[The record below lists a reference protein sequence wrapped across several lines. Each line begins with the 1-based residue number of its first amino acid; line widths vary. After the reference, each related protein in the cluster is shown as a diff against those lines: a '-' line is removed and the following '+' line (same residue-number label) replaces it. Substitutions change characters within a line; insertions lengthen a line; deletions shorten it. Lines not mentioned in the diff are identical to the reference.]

1 MLHNDQDEQDIDA
14 LRSGDRAAF
23 TRLVARHHR
32 RLLVVARAIVGD
44 VWADEVVQEAWIAAH
59 RALPKFEGRSS
70 LQTWLYT
77 IVRNEARTR
86 LGKEA
91 RYVSLDSHRNAQD
104 GHTHEDTLRALSLE
118 FRGDGHWQ
126 SAPSDWHTESPLQ
139 LLEHD
144 QLQRC
149 IDSTLQRLSADQR
162 AVFTLR
168 DLQQME
174 LQQICNIL
182 ELSNS
187 NVRVLLHRARLTL
200 MQVIDR
206 YQETGTC

>member
-1 MLHNDQDEQDIDA
+1 MLHNDQQALDIDA
-14 LRSGDRAAF
+14 LRRGDRAMF
-23 TRLVARHHR
+23 TRLVALHHR
-32 RLLVVARAIVGD
+32 RLVIVARAIVGEA
-44 VWADEVVQEAWIAAH
+44 WAEEVVQEAWISVH

-70 LQTWLYT
+70 LLTWLYT

-91 RYVSLDSHRNAQD
+91 RYVSLDTFPENS
-104 GHTHEDTLRALSLE
+104 HEDTLRALNMA

-126 SAPSDWHTESPLQ
+126 GAPADWHVDSPLAW
-139 LLEHD
+139 LENTA
-144 QLQRC
+144 LQDC
-149 IDSTLQRLSADQR
+149 INRTLERLSADQR

-174 LQQICNIL
+174 LQDICNIL

-200 MQVIDR
+200 MQVINR
-206 YQETGTC
+206 YQETGSC

>member
-1 MLHNDQDEQDIDA
+1 MLHNEADAMDIDA
-14 LRSGDRAAF
+14 LRRGDHAAF

-32 RLLVVARAIVGD
+32 RLLIIARAIVGD
-44 VWADEVVQEAWIAAH
+44 AWAEEVVQEAWISVH
-59 RALPKFEGRSS
+59 RSLPKFEGRSS
-70 LQTWLYT
+70 LQTWLCT

-91 RYVSLDSHRNAQD
+91 RYVSLDTFPESS
-104 GHTHEDTLRALSLE
+104 HEDTLRALNMA

-126 SAPSDWHTESPLQ
+126 GAPADWHVDSPLA
-139 LLEHD
+139 LLENTA
-144 QLQRC
+144 LQHC
-149 IDSTLQRLSADQR
+149 IDRTLERLSADQR

-174 LQQICNIL
+174 LQDICNIL

-200 MQVIDR
+200 MQVINR

>member
-1 MLHNDQDEQDIDA
+1 MLHNEADATDIDA
-14 LRSGDRAAF
+14 LRRGDHAAF

-32 RLLVVARAIVGD
+32 RLLIIARAIVGD
-44 VWADEVVQEAWIAAH
+44 AWAEEVVQEAWISVH

-70 LQTWLYT
+70 LQTWLCT

-91 RYVSLDSHRNAQD
+91 RYVSLDTFSE
-104 GHTHEDTLRALSLE
+104 GSHEDTLRALNLS

-126 SAPSDWHTESPLQ
+126 GAPPDWHVDSPLA
-139 LLEHD
+139 LLENT
-144 QLQRC
+144 QLQHC
-149 IDSTLQRLSADQR
+149 IERTLERLSADQR

-168 DLQQME
+168 DLQQMALE
-174 LQQICNIL
+174 DICNIL

-200 MQVIDR
+200 MQVINR

>member
-1 MLHNDQDEQDIDA
+1 MLHNELDDADIDA

-23 TRLVARHHR
+23 TRLVQRHHR
-32 RLLVVARAIVGD
+32 RLLAVARAIVGE
-44 VWADEVVQEAWIAAH
+44 VWADEVVQEAWISVH
-59 RALPKFEGRSS
+59 RALPDFAGRSS
-70 LQTWLYT
+70 LLTWLYT

-91 RYVSLDSHRNAQD
+91 RYVSLENHD
-104 GHTHEDTLRALSLE
+104 GGTHEDTLRALRME
-118 FRGDGHWQ
+118 FKPDGHWRD
-126 SAPSDWHTESPLQ
+126 APTDWHTESPLA
-139 LLEHD
+139 LLEHA

-149 IDSTLQRLSADQR
+149 IDHTLARLSADQR

-174 LQQICNIL
+174 LQEICNIL

-200 MQVIDR
+200 MQVINH

>member
-1 MLHNDQDEQDIDA
+1 MLHNDQDETDIDA
-14 LRSGDRAAF
+14 LRRGDRAAF
-23 TRLVARHHR
+23 TRLVARQHR
-32 RLLVVARAIVGD
+32 RLLIVARAIVGEA
-44 VWADEVVQEAWIAAH
+44 WAEEVVQEAWISVH

-70 LQTWLYT
+70 LQTWLCT

-86 LGKEA
+86 LSKEA
-91 RYVSLDSHRNAQD
+91 RYVSLDTFPESS
-104 GHTHEDTLRALSLE
+104 HEDTLRALNMA

-126 SAPSDWHTESPLQ
+126 GAPADWHVDSPLA
-139 LLEHD
+139 LLENT
-144 QLQRC
+144 QLQHC
-149 IDSTLQRLSADQR
+149 IDSTLARLSADQR

-174 LQQICNIL
+174 LQDICNIL

-200 MQVIDR
+200 MQVINR

>member
-14 LRSGDRAAF
+14 LRRGDRAAF

-44 VWADEVVQEAWIAAH
+44 AWADEVVQETWISVH
-59 RALPKFEGRSS
+59 RSLPKFEGRSS

-91 RYVSLDSHRNAQD
+91 RYVSLDNVGDS
-104 GHTHEDTLRALSLE
+104 HEDSLRALSLE

-126 SAPSDWHTESPLQ
+126 RAPSDWHTESPLQ

-174 LQQICNIL
+174 LQDICNIL

>member
-1 MLHNDQDEQDIDA
+1 MLHNDQEELDLDA
-14 LRSGDRAAF
+14 LRRGDRATF
-23 TRLVARHHR
+23 TRLVALHHR
-32 RLLVVARAIVGD
+32 RLVIVARAIVGEA
-44 VWADEVVQEAWIAAH
+44 WAEEVVQETWISVH

-70 LQTWLYT
+70 LLTWLYT

-91 RYVSLDSHRNAQD
+91 RYVSLDTFPESSN
-104 GHTHEDTLRALSLE
+104 EDTLRTLNME

-126 SAPSDWHTESPLQ
+126 GAPADWHVDSPLE
-139 LLEHD
+139 LLENTA
-144 QLQRC
+144 LQHC
-149 IDSTLQRLSADQR
+149 IDRTLERLSADQR

-174 LQQICNIL
+174 LQDICNIL

-200 MQVIDR
+200 MQVINR
-206 YQETGTC
+206 YQETGSC

>member
-23 TRLVARHHR
+23 TRLVTRHHG
-32 RLLVVARAIVGD
+32 RLLVVARAIVGA
-44 VWADEVVQEAWIAAH
+44 VWADEVVQETWIAVH

-91 RYVSLDSHRNAQD
+91 RYVALDSHRLAQD

-118 FRGDGHWQ
+118 FKSDGHWQ
-126 SAPSDWHTESPLQ
+126 HAPADWHTESPLA
-139 LLEHD
+139 LLEHA

-149 IDSTLQRLSADQR
+149 IDSALSRLSDDQR

-174 LQQICNIL
+174 LQDICNIL
-182 ELSNS
+182 DLSSS
-187 NVRVLLHRARLTL
+187 NVRVLLHRARLSL
-200 MQVIDR
+200 LQVIDR
-206 YQETGTC
+206 YQETGSC

>member
-1 MLHNDQDEQDIDA
+1 MLHNDQDDQDIDA
-14 LRSGDRAAF
+14 LRSGERTAF
-23 TRLVARHHR
+23 TRLVARYHK

-44 VWADEVVQEAWIAAH
+44 TWADEVVQETWIAVH

-91 RYVSLDSHRNAQD
+91 RYVSLDSHD
-104 GHTHEDTLRALSLE
+104 GTTHEDMLRALNLS
-118 FRGDGHWQ
+118 FKGDGHWQ
-126 SAPSDWHTESPLQ
+126 DAPADWHTESPLE

-144 QLQRC
+144 QLQHC
-149 IDSTLQRLSADQR
+149 IDRTLQRLSADQR
-162 AVFTLR
+162 AVFTMR

-174 LQQICNIL
+174 LQDICNIL

>member
-1 MLHNDQDEQDIDA
+1 MLHNDQDEADIDA

-23 TRLVARHHR
+23 TRLVQRHHR

-44 VWADEVVQEAWIAAH
+44 VWAEEVLQEAWISVF
-59 RALPKFEGRSS
+59 RALPAFAGRSR
-70 LQTWLYT
+70 LLTWLYT

-91 RYVSLDSHRNAQD
+91 RYVPLKSANH
-104 GHTHEDTLRALSLE
+104 GHHDDTLRALHLE
-118 FRGDGHWQ
+118 FKADGHWRN
-126 SAPSDWHTESPLQ
+126 APANWHTESPLA
-139 LLEHD
+139 LLEHA

-149 IDSTLQRLSADQR
+149 IDHTLTRLSADQR
-162 AVFTLR
+162 AVFTMR
-168 DLQQME
+168 DLQQID
-174 LQQICNIL
+174 LQEICNIL

-200 MQVIDR
+200 MQVIDQ